1 MKKKLN
7 FALVGCSGFIAKKH
21 VMAIKELNHNLK
33 IVLDKS
39 DSAGY
44 LDSYFPDCIFFKN
57 QKLFYK
63 NLRKYKIDFVVL
75 CLPNYLHFKFIELSI
90 KNKCNVICEKPTVI
104 KLLDLKK
111 IDILEKKYNKKCY
124 SIFQLRYDKELITF
138 QKKLRKSK
146 KKFVGKLTYITSRG
160 DWYSKSWKGKE
171 KLSGGII
178 YNIGIHFFDL
188 LSWFF
193 GNAINGKRILISK
206 KTQSGFIEFKNAKI
220 EWMLSTDRKEL
231 PNNNSF
237 AYRKFN
243 IGSKE
248 INLSKSFLDLHVES
262 YKNILNSNGIM
273 IKDIYKTYKNIEIIK
288 KSA

>member
-1 MKKKLN
+1 
-7 FALVGCSGFIAKKH
+7 
-21 VMAIKELNHNLK
+21 
-33 IVLDKS
+33 
-39 DSAGY
+39 
-44 LDSYFPDCIFFKN
+44 
-57 QKLFYK
+57 
-63 NLRKYKIDFVVL
+63 
-75 CLPNYLHFKFIELSI
+75 
-90 KNKCNVICEKPTVI
+90 
-104 KLLDLKK
+104 
-111 IDILEKKYNKKCY
+111 
-124 SIFQLRYDKELITF
+124 
-138 QKKLRKSK
+138 
-146 KKFVGKLTYITSRG
+146 
-160 DWYSKSWKGKE
+160 
-171 KLSGGII
+171 
-178 YNIGIHFFDL
+178 L

-243 IGSKE
+243 IGNKE